1 MKTSRLIGAWALAFS
16 LAFALSASADVAATL
31 ERIYAEQDV
40 QTEMPETPPGEP
52 RQPASIPAAQPLAG
66 TVGVTLFVACVVAL
80 LLALA
85 VTTDWAPLR
94 RRLSGLPKRSA
105 EATDATAERL
115 PDWFPQADD
124 LAAEGRY
131 AEAVHALLL
140 GVLSM
145 PRSGERRW
153 PAAATGREIARHL
166 RSDDLRQLV
175 AAAELAHFRG
185 QPASMD
191 DFHRCRT
198 RAIRIRESAVSAGST
213 SVAPNP

>member
-16 LAFALSASADVAATL
+16 LASSASADVAETL
-31 ERIYAEQDV
+31 ERIYAEQGA

-52 RQPASIPAAQPLAG
+52 RQPILIPSAEPLGGMA
-66 TVGVTLFVACVVAL
+66 LFVVCVVAL
-80 LLALA
+80 LLAFA

-94 RRLSGLPKRSA
+94 KRLSGRHRHNA
-105 EATDATAERL
+105 QAANATAEQL

-124 LAAEGRY
+124 LAAECRY

-185 QPASMD
+185 QPASID
-191 DFHRCRT
+191 DFRRCRT
-198 RAIRIRESAVSAGST
+198 RAVRIRESALPASSA

>member
-1 MKTSRLIGAWALAFS
+1 MKTSRLIGAWALVFS
-16 LAFALSASADVAATL
+16 LALAQSASADVAETL

-40 QTEMPETPPGEP
+40 QTEMPENALGEP
-52 RQPASIPAAQPLAG
+52 RRPASIPAPDPLAG
-66 TVGVTLFVACVVAL
+66 MVGTMLFVACIVAL

-85 VTTDWAPLR
+85 LTTDWAPLR
-94 RRLSGLPKRSA
+94 QRLSGRRERNARAADEGA
-105 EATDATAERL
+105 EQL
-115 PDWFPQADD
+115 PDWFPQADG

-140 GVLSM
+140 GVLSL

-153 PAAATGREIARHL
+153 PAAATAREIARHL

-191 DFHRCRT
+191 DFRRCRT
-198 RAIRIRESAVSAGST
+198 RAVRLRESASPAGAP
-213 SVAPNP
+213 SVAPSQ

>member
-16 LAFALSASADVAATL
+16 LAFALPASADVAETL

-40 QTEMPETPPGEP
+40 QIEMPENALGEP
-52 RQPASIPAAQPLAG
+52 RRPASIPADEPLAG
-66 TVGVTLFVACVVAL
+66 MVGTMFVVACVVAL
-80 LLALA
+80 LLVLAL
-85 VTTDWAPLR
+85 TTDWAPLR
-94 RRLSGLPKRSA
+94 NRLSSRRERNAQAAGAPA
-105 EATDATAERL
+105 EQL

-140 GVLSM
+140 GVLSL

-153 PAAATGREIARHL
+153 PAAATAREIARHL

-185 QPASMD
+185 QPASID
-191 DFHRCRT
+191 DFRRGRT
-198 RAIRIRESAVSAGST
+198 RAVRIRESASPAGSL
-213 SVAPNP
+213 SVAPSQ

>member
-1 MKTSRLIGAWALAFS
+1 MKTNRRIGAWALAVSFA
-16 LAFALSASADVAATL
+16 LALSASADVAETL

-40 QTEMPETPPGEP
+40 QTEMPEMPPGEP
-52 RQPASIPAAQPLAG
+52 RQRVSIPSAEPLGGMA
-66 TVGVTLFVACVVAL
+66 LFVACVVAL
-80 LLALA
+80 LLALV
-85 VTTDWAPLR
+85 VTTDWEPLR
-94 RRLSGLPKRSA
+94 KRLSGLPKRRPQA
-105 EATDATAERL
+105 ADATAEQL
-115 PDWFPQADD
+115 PDWFLQADD
-124 LAAEGRY
+124 LAAGGRY

-185 QPASMD
+185 QPASVD
-191 DFHRCRT
+191 DFRHCRT
-198 RAIRIRESAVSAGST
+198 RAVRIREAALPAGRT

>member
-52 RQPASIPAAQPLAG
+52 RQPASISAGQPLAG
-66 TVGVTLFVACVVAL
+66 TMGMTLFVACVVAL

-105 EATDATAERL
+105 EATGATAEQL
-115 PDWFPQADD
+115 PDWFVQADD

-145 PRSGERRW
+145 PRSSEQRW
-153 PAAATGREIARHL
+153 PAAATGREIAGHL

-191 DFHRCRT
+191 DFRHCRR
-198 RAIRIRESAVSAGST
+198 RAVRIRESALPAGSA

>member
-16 LAFALSASADVAATL
+16 LASSASADVAATL

-52 RQPASIPAAQPLAG
+52 RQPISIPSANP
-66 TVGVTLFVACVVAL
+66 VGAMTLFVACVVAL
-80 LLALA
+80 LLAFA

-94 RRLSGLPKRSA
+94 KRLSGRPRRSA
-105 EATDATAERL
+105 RPAGATAEQL
-115 PDWFPQADD
+115 PDSFVQADD
-124 LAAEGRY
+124 LAAQGRY

-166 RSDDLRQLV
+166 RSDDLCQLV

-191 DFHRCRT
+191 DFRHCRT
-198 RAIRIRESAVSAGST
+198 RAVRIRESA

>member
-1 MKTSRLIGAWALAFS
+1 MKTSRLIGAWA

-52 RQPASIPAAQPLAG
+52 RQPVSIPAAQPLAG

-94 RRLSGLPKRSA
+94 KRLSGRHRHNA
-105 EATDATAERL
+105 QAANATAEQL
-115 PDWFPQADD
+115 PDWFLQADD
-124 LAAEGRY
+124 LAADGRY

-191 DFHRCRT
+191 DFRHCRT
-198 RAIRIRESAVSAGST
+198 RAVRIRESALPASSA